1 MKYLKLYNE
10 SLTDKMSPKSEE
22 EIIANA
28 KKMNPVTFYKK
39 ISSGELDFDIPIE
52 SQPLIFQIYQEFS
65 KKQLQK

>member
-1 MKYLKLYNE
+1 
-10 SLTDKMSPKSEE
+10 
-22 EIIANA
+22 
-28 KKMNPVTFYKK
+28 MNPVTFYKK

>member
-28 KKMNPVTFYKK
+28 KKN
-39 ISSGELDFDIPIE
+39 E
-52 SQPLIFQIYQEFS
+52 SCYIL
-65 KKQLQK
+65 